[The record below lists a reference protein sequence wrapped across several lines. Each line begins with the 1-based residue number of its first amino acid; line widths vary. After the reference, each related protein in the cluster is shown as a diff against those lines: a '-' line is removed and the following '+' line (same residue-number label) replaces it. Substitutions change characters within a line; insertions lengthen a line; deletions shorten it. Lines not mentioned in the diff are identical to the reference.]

1 MNPAAAT
8 SSHSSPAAA
17 TSPTHT
23 DGGNL
28 ARSSLIPS
36 GPFLFEQLAKLFAQ
50 IGCGSAADLL
60 PAPVAR
66 ARRGRSGFSRESRPQ
81 IFVEVN
87 HLTHVDGS
95 LGCIRNHNRS
105 AFA

>member
-1 MNPAAAT
+1 MNPAT
-8 SSHSSPAAA
+8 SLH
-17 TSPTHT
+17 TSPMDSAHT
-23 DGGNL
+23 PRGGNL
-28 ARSSLIPS
+28 AGATPVPAS
-36 GPFLFEQLAKLFAQ
+36 LFEQFAKLFAQ

-66 ARRGRSGFSRESRPQ
+66 ARRDNSGLFHRESRPQ

-95 LGCIRNHNRS
+95 LGCMLHHNRS

>member
-1 MNPAAAT
+1 MISPAT
-8 SSHSSPAAA
+8 SLH
-17 TSPTHT
+17 TSPMDSAHT
-23 DGGNL
+23 PRGGNL

-66 ARRGRSGFSRESRPQ
+66 ARRDNSGLFHRESRPQ

-95 LGCIRNHNRS
+95 LGCIRNRNRS
-105 AFA
+105 AFP

>member
-1 MNPAAAT
+1 MNPAT
-8 SSHSSPAAA
+8 SLH
-17 TSPTHT
+17 TSPMDSAHT
-23 DGGNL
+23 PRGGNL
-28 ARSSLIPS
+28 AAATPVPAS
-36 GPFLFEQLAKLFAQ
+36 LFEQAAQFLAQ

-95 LGCIRNHNRS
+95 LGCMSNHNRS
-105 AFA
+105 AFP

>member
-1 MNPAAAT
+1 MISPAT
-8 SSHSSPAAA
+8 SLH
-17 TSPTHT
+17 TSPMDSAHT
-23 DGGNL
+23 PRGGNL
-28 ARSSLIPS
+28 AGATPVPAS
-36 GPFLFEQLAKLFAQ
+36 LFEQLAKLFAQ
-50 IGCGSAADLL
+50 IGCGSAADDL

-105 AFA
+105 AFP